1 VLNIKTMIKKISLLL
16 ILVSSISVKAQF
28 LQGIGFFGSGTS
40 SRHDYLNSNTRDTL
54 TWLPLT
60 PESHRSTERQS
71 WGAGVVFEMFSFRG
85 FRLQSEIEYINK
97 GAVERNEL
105 VNIYTNER
113 RRGVNK
119 YRYIAFNNFAKFR
132 METFNFTSSL
142 LIGARIE
149 YNIGKSIGAYSQVA
163 DNFKKLWVSP
173 DIGIG
178 FEPYSYRKLKIFTE
192 LHYNPDVRR
201 QYNQDNVAASN
212 RTWELR
218 VGIMWR
224 KKKLNDLDCNAPR
237 YHGDY

>member
-1 VLNIKTMIKKISLLL
+1 MIKKITLLLL
-16 ILVSSISVKAQF
+16 IVSSFAVKAQF
-28 LQGIGFFGSGTS
+28 LQGIGFFGSVTS
-40 SRHDYLNSNTRDTL
+40 SRHDYLNSNSRDTL
-54 TWLPLT
+54 SWLPLM

-97 GAVERNEL
+97 GALERNEL

-119 YRYIAFNNFAKFR
+119 YKYIAFNNFAKFR

-142 LIGARIE
+142 LLGARLE
-149 YNIGKSIGAYSQVA
+149 YMLGSSTPAYSSVSGS
-163 DNFKKLWVSP
+163 FKKLWVSP
-173 DIGIG
+173 DVGIG

-201 QYNQDNVAASN
+201 QYNKDNVAASN

>member
-1 VLNIKTMIKKISLLL
+1 MIKKISLLL
-16 ILVSSISVKAQF
+16 ILVSSIALKAQF
-28 LQGIGFFGSGTS
+28 IQGIGFFGSGTS
-40 SRHDYLNSNTRDTL
+40 SRHDYLNSNSVDSVPFRI
-54 TWLPLT
+54 LT
-60 PESHRSTERQS
+60 PESHRSSERQS
-71 WGAGVVFEMFSFRG
+71 WGAGVVFEMFSFSG

-97 GAVERNEL
+97 GAIERNEL

-142 LIGARIE
+142 LIGARLE
-149 YNIGKSIGAYSQVA
+149 YNLGKSIGAYNQVA

-192 LHYNPDVRR
+192 LHYNPDIRR
-201 QYNQDNVAASN
+201 QYNKNNVAANN

-224 KKKLNDLDCNAPR
+224 KKKMNDLDCNAPR

>member
-1 VLNIKTMIKKISLLL
+1 MIKKISLLL
-16 ILVSSISVKAQF
+16 ILVSSIALKAQF

-40 SRHDYLNSNTRDTL
+40 SRHDYLNSNSVDSVPFRI
-54 TWLPLT
+54 LT
-60 PESHRSTERQS
+60 PESHRSSERQS
-71 WGAGVVFEMFSFRG
+71 WGAGVVFEMFSFSG

-97 GAVERNEL
+97 GAVEKNEL
-105 VNIYTNER
+105 VNIFTNER
-113 RRGVNK
+113 KRGVSK
-119 YRYIAFNNFAKFR
+119 YKYIAFNNFAKFR

-142 LIGARIE
+142 LIGARLE
-149 YNIGKSIGAYSQVA
+149 YNLGKSIDAYNQVA

-201 QYNQDNVAASN
+201 QYNKNNVAANN

-224 KKKLNDLDCNAPR
+224 KKKMNDLDCNAPR